1 MGKQKTNKVPE
12 VKDFKGM
19 NIVNSL
25 MYHKEVLKREPDPIK
40 REIIQNRLEKLK
52 IELEN
57 YKAV

>member
-1 MGKQKTNKVPE
+1 MKKQQLKRVPE

-25 MYHKEVLKREPDPIK
+25 MYHKEAIK
-40 REIIQNRLEKLK
+40 RETSKEKREVHEKRLEKLK